1 MPLEIL
7 TGNDVPTLLAR
18 AQELLGEDAAVL
30 SVRRIADGR
39 RFSFEMVAA
48 DPLTAKHHRLEQE
61 QKRRA
66 YETPA
71 AAIATGP
78 APTFWEMPT
87 SPRAP
92 KTAPIPAPVAAPR
105 APEPSLVRRAMTA
118 PAQSP
123 STTEAAPAA
132 KPRARWPFASAPAAR
147 SAERPRVIALVGP
160 TGAGKTTT
168 LAKLANH
175 ALGFAGRRVGLV
187 CLDTY
192 RVGAVEQ
199 SRHYAELS
207 RLPFEVVWERSD
219 VARVQ
224 KRMRDREIVLVDT
237 PGRGPRAAGDL
248 RDVQERL
255 VEMLPDEVH
264 LVLPAGLDRVAARRV
279 ITAHLPLG
287 VTHLL
292 PTKLDEHPTAEGIF
306 ELAMQFGL
314 PMRWLTDGQEVPGDL
329 QAAPDLAS
337 VGPRIRQAVGAA

>member
-18 AQELLGEDAAVL
+18 AQELLGEDGAVL
-30 SVRRIADGR
+30 SVRRIVDGR
-39 RFSFEMVAA
+39 RFGFEMVAA
-48 DPLTAKHHRLEQE
+48 DPLTAQRHRLEQE
-61 QKRRA
+61 NKRRML
-66 YETPA
+66 ETPA
-71 AAIATGP
+71 AGHVAGP
-78 APTFWEMPT
+78 APAFWEMPPSARVT
-87 SPRAP
+87 R
-92 KTAPIPAPVAAPR
+92 TAPIPPPQALPR
-105 APEPSLVRRAMTA
+105 SAQPSLLRRALA
-118 PAQSP
+118 SP
-123 STTEAAPAA
+123 PPSPAA
-132 KPRARWPFASAPAAR
+132 EAPPTEQPRSRWPFAPAPAAR
-147 SAERPRVIALVGP
+147 PAVRPRVIALVGP

-175 ALGFAGRRVGLV
+175 ELGFQGRRVGLV

-207 RLPFEVVWERSD
+207 RMPFEVVWERSD

-292 PTKLDEHPTAEGIF
+292 PSKLDEHPTAEGIF

-314 PMRWLTDGQEVPGDL
+314 PMRWLTDGQEVPRDL
-329 QAAPDLAS
+329 QAAPDLAA